1 MARLQIHNCVI
12 TADIRCL
19 AADTPR
25 YLECRGGNA
34 RRAVTAFSIVI
45 NKVMEVQMVS
55 HSHSADRSQAAGK
68 QRGQGMSEYIIITA
82 LIAVAGI
89 GLFAAFGDTLQN
101 QIAGMSQEMAGQSG
115 ATDIQQAATTAT
127 TARTRAAQ
135 AESLSNYNQQTGA
148 GGG

>member
-1 MARLQIHNCVI
+1 MEGHGRDALLVRQ
-12 TADIRCL
+12 
-19 AADTPR
+19 
-25 YLECRGGNA
+25 A
-34 RRAVTAFSIVI
+34 RR
-45 NKVMEVQMVS
+45 
-55 HSHSADRSQAAGK
+55 

-101 QIAGMSQEMAGQSG
+101 QMAGMSQEMAGKSG
-115 ATDIQQAATTAT
+115 ATDITRAGTTAN

-135 AESLSNYNQQTGA
+135 ADSLSNYNQQTGA

>member
-1 MARLQIHNCVI
+1 
-12 TADIRCL
+12 
-19 AADTPR
+19 
-25 YLECRGGNA
+25 
-34 RRAVTAFSIVI
+34 
-45 NKVMEVQMVS
+45 MEGQPQGALRTR
-55 HSHSADRSQAAGK
+55 SADK

-101 QIAGMSQEMAGQSG
+101 QMAGMSQEMAGKSG
-115 ATDIQQAATTAT
+115 ATDITKAGTSAG

-148 GGG
+148 GGGT

>member
-1 MARLQIHNCVI
+1 MNRFDHSVMRAGP
-12 TADIRCL
+12 T
-19 AADTPR
+19 
-25 YLECRGGNA
+25 
-34 RRAVTAFSIVI
+34 RR
-45 NKVMEVQMVS
+45 
-55 HSHSADRSQAAGK
+55 

-101 QIAGMSQEMAGQSG
+101 QIAGMSQEMAGKSG
-115 ATDIQQAATTAT
+115 ATDIQKAGTTAG

-148 GGG
+148 GG